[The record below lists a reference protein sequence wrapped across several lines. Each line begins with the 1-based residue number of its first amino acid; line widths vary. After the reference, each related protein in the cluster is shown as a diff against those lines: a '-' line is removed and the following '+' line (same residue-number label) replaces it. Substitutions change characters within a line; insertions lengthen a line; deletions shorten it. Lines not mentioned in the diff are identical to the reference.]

1 MTSYVRHFPDVE
13 SASAVPCTAYLHF
26 EAAEHGRRQSE
37 PPDDEGLAL
46 VGELPVGGRGQL
58 AQPQE
63 GAPLTLLLRPQVHV
77 LHEIQG
83 YHTFKL
89 SNNICCISLFYGCP
103 ISVRCLHRRRLREA
117 DLPCPRYFLLLG
129 VGRFHEMDATCYQI
143 SLHIIHMRNHSN
155 NQCPL

>member
-1 MTSYVRHFPDVE
+1 MEIFLEAYMTSYARHFPDVE
-13 SASAVPCTAYLHF
+13 IALAVPCISYLHF

-83 YHTFKL
+83 FHIRNLKSIL
-89 SNNICCISLFYGCP
+89 SNYQIIFAGFL
-103 ISVRCLHRRRLREA
+103 
-117 DLPCPRYFLLLG
+117 LPCS
-129 VGRFHEMDATCYQI
+129 MDAQ
-143 SLHIIHMRNHSN
+143 SA
-155 NQCPL
+155 